1 MEISTRQKLFF
12 FFSFKVK
19 LNPNIRFIYGA
30 EILQVYDTFNYLG
43 FVFTKTGS
51 FLNAIKTLSGKGQ
64 KRLGALINMTREM
77 VIPVNIMLDL
87 FDSFVSST
95 LNYVY
100 EIGRL
105 QTPIT

>member
-1 MEISTRQKLFF
+1 MNLES
-12 FFSFKVK
+12 
-19 LNPNIRFIYGA
+19 
-30 EILQVYDTFNYLG
+30 VYNWNQRVCPSVCPSVCP
-43 FVFTKTGS
+43 FV
-51 FLNAIKTLSGKGQ
+51 
-64 KRLGALINMTREM
+64 RLCVLVSVCALINMTREM

-95 LNYVY
+95 LNYVC